1 MTAPYPLRRTLAP
14 LLAAARGGDP
24 AAVGRLLDACRGY
37 LLWLAAHRRPDGLDA
52 KVGHSDFVQEALA
65 KAVPAFPDFRGDT
78 PAELL
83 AWLRAVLRRTIAD
96 QRWRYQARAKR
107 RLGRELSLQDS
118 GHTALRQQSVSDM
131 TPPAAKVERAEAEAA
146 FDRALFAAV
155 ERLPAASRQVFELRH
170 RYGRPFADIAA
181 DLGRTEVAVRKAWV
195 RALKRLRRTLE
206 PPP

>member
-14 LLAAARGGDP
+14 LLAAARGGHP

-37 LLWLAAHRRPDGLDA
+37 LLWLAAHRRPDGLGA

-83 AWLRAVLRRTIAD
+83 AWLRAILRHTVAD
-96 QRWRYQARAKR
+96 QRRRYHARAKR
-107 RLGRELSLQDS
+107 RAGRELSLQDS
-118 GHTALRQQSVSDM
+118 GHAALRRRLAAGA
-131 TPPAAKVERAEAEAA
+131 TPPAARVERAEAEAA

-155 ERLPAASRQVFELRH
+155 ERLPAAYRQVFELRH
-170 RYGRPFADIAA
+170 RHGRPFADIAA
-181 DLGRTEVAVRKAWV
+181 ALGRTEAAVRKAWV
-195 RALKRLRRTLE
+195 RALKELRRSLE